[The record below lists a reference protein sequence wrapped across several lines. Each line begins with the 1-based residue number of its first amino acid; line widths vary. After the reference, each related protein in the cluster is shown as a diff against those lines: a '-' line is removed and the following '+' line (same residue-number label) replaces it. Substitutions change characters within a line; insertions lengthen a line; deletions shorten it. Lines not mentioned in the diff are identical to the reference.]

1 MKKLFLLA
9 LWCVW
14 ALALHAQISPKR
26 EFRGAWIQCV
36 NYQFKG
42 MGTARM
48 QSELTYQL
56 NELQKSG
63 INAILFQVRPEA
75 DALYQ
80 SSFEPWSRYLTG
92 RQGTPPDPYW
102 DPLQWMIEQCH
113 ARQRIILISSIRSAF
128 SIMTGS

>member
-56 NELQKSG
+56 N
-63 INAILFQVRPEA
+63 
-75 DALYQ
+75 
-80 SSFEPWSRYLTG
+80 
-92 RQGTPPDPYW
+92 
-102 DPLQWMIEQCH
+102 
-113 ARQRIILISSIRSAF
+113 
-128 SIMTGS
+128 